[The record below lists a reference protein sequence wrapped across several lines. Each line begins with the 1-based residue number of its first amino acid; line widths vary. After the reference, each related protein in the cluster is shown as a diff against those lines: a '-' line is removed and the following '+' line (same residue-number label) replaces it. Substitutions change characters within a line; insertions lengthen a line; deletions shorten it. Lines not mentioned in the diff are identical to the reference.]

1 MKIILSA
8 ILVIISSLT
17 SAQIKVNEELKNELN
32 IINKDDQIFRRLY
45 FFKDEYESKSDSL
58 KKLFKVDDI
67 GLKEIL
73 VKSMMKNDSINL
85 LKIEEIIQKYGYP
98 GKSLVGENESSVAWE
113 VIQHATFETRKKYL
127 NLLKS
132 TADKNEIRFT
142 LYALTLDRVLMEEN
156 KLQKYGSQGRE
167 VVLSKTKE
175 KIMIIWPIENPEKVN
190 KLRRK
195 AGFDE
200 TIKKYAK
207 HFGIDYKVYAI
218 DDLDLM

>member
-1 MKIILSA
+1 M
-8 ILVIISSLT
+8 
-17 SAQIKVNEELKNELN
+17 
-32 IINKDDQIFRRLY
+32 INKDDQIFRRLY
-45 FFKDEYESKSDSL
+45 FFKDDYESKSDSL

-85 LKIEEIIQKYGYP
+85 LKIEKIIQKYGYP
-98 GKSLVGENESSVAWE
+98 GKSLVGETESDVAWE

-156 KLQKYGSQGRE
+156 KLQKYGSQ
-167 VVLSKTKE
+167 
-175 KIMIIWPIENPEKVN
+175 
-190 KLRRK
+190 
-195 AGFDE
+195 
-200 TIKKYAK
+200 
-207 HFGIDYKVYAI
+207 
-218 DDLDLM
+218 